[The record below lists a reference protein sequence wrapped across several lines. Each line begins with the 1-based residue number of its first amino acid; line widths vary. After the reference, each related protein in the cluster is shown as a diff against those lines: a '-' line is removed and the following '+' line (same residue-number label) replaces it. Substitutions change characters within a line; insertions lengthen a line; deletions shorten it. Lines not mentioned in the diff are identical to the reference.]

1 MINNQDIICKI
12 CLTNQEEDSNP
23 LINLCKCQ
31 GTISS
36 VHYQCLKYWM
46 QTKLSTKENEMKTVT
61 SYNMKSFNC
70 EICKTPYPCKLVINS
85 LVRFRSENTYFDIIE
100 YTRPENKNYI
110 ILESLNQLK
119 DNNNYKSI
127 QVITLEE
134 GIKINMVSSEF
145 NS

>member
-1 MINNQDIICKI
+1 
-12 CLTNQEEDSNP
+12 
-23 LINLCKCQ
+23 
-31 GTISS
+31 
-36 VHYQCLKYWM
+36 M

-70 EICKTPYPCKLVINS
+70 EICKTPYPCKLYFY
-85 LVRFRSENTYFDIIE
+85 LVRFRSENAYFDIIE

-134 GIKINMVSSEF
+134 GIKINMVF
-145 NS
+145 F